1 MSVLLPMAPSDPRI
15 NEIRAS
21 GVLLVETLR
30 GNTLDRGIAF
40 HSDLGIPNGVSVL
53 ELQQKTPF
61 EASEDVLVCPCCGKG
76 V

>member
-1 MSVLLPMAPSDPRI
+1 VA
-15 NEIRAS
+15 
-21 GVLLVETLR
+21 LVETLR
-30 GNTLDRGIAF
+30 GNTLDRAIAF
-40 HSDLGIPNGVSVL
+40 HTDLGIPNGVSVL